1 MDENNDVHNGAPR
14 HNRPDPVYAQ
24 YSSATDMLH
33 LDSQYKDAAVEG
45 SLYASYEEPLAA
57 AARRQP
63 AGTEIK
69 HDEGTLSDHTTTA
82 GWGGVYE
89 TRS

>member
-1 MDENNDVHNGAPR
+1 MDENNYIYNGAPR
-14 HNRPDPVYAQ
+14 RSQPD
-24 YSSATDMLH
+24 LH
-33 LDSQYKDAAVEG
+33 LGSQHEDTLAEG

-63 AGTEIK
+63 AGTETK